1 MNIREILLE
10 DVPSCI
16 IVIQDCLDKSV
27 TYDAGIISF
36 FKNKYDIGY
45 LREKVSNGTFY
56 VAEDRGEIIALGG
69 IEEGWIKK
77 MFVSYNSQGRGIGGR
92 LINRLEEVAKIEGRS
107 EVHLYSFPNSE
118 RFYERKGYESVE
130 KVSLKRGNIEIST
143 LHMKKSL

>member
-1 MNIREILLE
+1 MNIREILPE
-10 DVPSCI
+10 DVPYCI

-69 IEEGWIKK
+69 IEE
-77 MFVSYNSQGRGIGGR
+77 
-92 LINRLEEVAKIEGRS
+92 
-107 EVHLYSFPNSE
+107 
-118 RFYERKGYESVE
+118 
-130 KVSLKRGNIEIST
+130 
-143 LHMKKSL
+143 